1 MFPISQIRVARPT
14 GNLLNLIRFY
24 QEGLMFE
31 RIGEFKDHQG
41 YSGVMLGMPDASVHL
56 EFTEFTEIKSLPR
69 PSKDNLLVFYFKN
82 PKDRD
87 LYAERLH
94 QMGYSAVEPENPYW
108 LANGITIEDP
118 DGWRIVLVNKPSFT
132 TD

>member
-14 GNLLNLIRFY
+14 GNLANLIRFY
-24 QEGLMFE
+24 QEGLMFK
-31 RIGEFKDHQG
+31 RIGEFSDHQG

-56 EFTEFTEIKSLPR
+56 EFTEHTELKSFPK
-69 PSKDNLLVFYFKN
+69 PSKDNLLVFYFKS
-82 PKDRD
+82 PKERD

-94 QMGYSAVEPENPYW
+94 QMGYPAVEPENPYW
-108 LANGITIEDP
+108 LTNGITIEDP
-118 DGWRIVLVNKPSFT
+118 DGWRIVLVNKPTFT